1 MNYPVIAEHV
11 LATVQGTWW
20 SRRRRREDVPPLPPG
35 AVYVFRVGGNYRTFP
50 EGMVFDPSHPDV
62 LEASSVSLVDT
73 RARLVE
79 VERQLPSVSEADT
92 FTMRA
97 SFTCQ
102 VTDPTVIAR
111 QGIIDVTVP
120 LRAYLMG
127 DSDLPRVSAGHRVEE
142 VNAVRTEV
150 THRMTAYSAIVPPR
164 VAGTSVEFVSAEVH
178 ASDDLRD
185 WEQKLRDARRD
196 WELRRG
202 KRAFETQDALQ
213 VAELLSQGSDHVDAF
228 GIVREEIDVTE
239 AAARIHRIADEAS
252 ARRDKAETADRAH
265 AQARETAE
273 AQMRRDMVLTLLR
286 QMSGS
291 DYVDYHQVL
300 EQVLR
305 GTGGQAG
312 QAAPG
317 LPGIGDG
324 ADGRMV
330 ESGRPSPDRAAPGRG
345 GSRDPRGGFVTDED
359 DLVD

>member
-1 MNYPVIAEHV
+1 MNYPVIAEHI

-35 AVYVFRVGGNYRTFP
+35 AVYVFRVGGNYRPYP

-62 LEASSVSLVDT
+62 LDASSVSLVDT

-79 VERQLPSVSEADT
+79 VERTLPSVSEADN
-92 FTMRA
+92 FTVRA

-111 QGIIDVTVP
+111 QGVIDVAVP

-127 DSDLPRVSAGHRVEE
+127 DPDLPRVSAGHRVEE

-150 THRMTAYSAIVPPR
+150 SHRMTAYSAIVPPR
-164 VAGTSVEFVSAEVH
+164 VAGMSVEFVSAEVH

-185 WEQKLRDARRD
+185 WEQKLRDERRAWELQRGQRDFETEDARRI
-196 WELRRG
+196 
-202 KRAFETQDALQ
+202 
-213 VAELLSQGSDHVDAF
+213 AELLSQGSDHVDAF
-228 GIVREEIDVTE
+228 GIARKEIDLTE
-239 AAARIHRIADEAS
+239 AAARIHRTTQEES
-252 ARRDKAETADRAH
+252 ARRHHAETEDRAH
-265 AQARETAE
+265 ARERETAE
-273 AQMRRDMVLTLLR
+273 TQMRREMLLTLLR
-286 QMSGS
+286 QMGGS
-291 DYVDYHQVL
+291 EYVDYHQVL

-305 GTGGQAG
+305 ETGS

-317 LPGIGDG
+317 IGTSADPARMVGPGKPGPARTTTARDG
-324 ADGRMV
+324 A
-330 ESGRPSPDRAAPGRG
+330 
-345 GSRDPRGGFVTDED
+345 RDAQGGFVMDED

>member
-1 MNYPVIAEHV
+1 MNYPVIAEHI

-20 SRRRRREDVPPLPPG
+20 SRRRRREDVPQLPPG

-62 LEASSVSLVDT
+62 LDASSVSLVDT
-73 RARLVE
+73 RARLVD
-79 VERQLPSVSEADT
+79 VERPLPSVSEADN

-142 VNAVRTEV
+142 INAVRTEAG
-150 THRMTAYSAIVPPR
+150 HRMTAYSAIVPPR
-164 VAGTSVEFVSAEVH
+164 VAGMSVEFVNAEVH

-185 WEQKLRDARRD
+185 WEQRLRDERRS
-196 WELRRG
+196 WELQRG
-202 KRAFETQDALQ
+202 QRDFETQDAMRI
-213 VAELLSQGSDHVDAF
+213 AELLSQGSDHVDAF
-228 GIVREEIDVTE
+228 GIARKEIDVTE
-239 AAARIHRIADEAS
+239 AAARIHRSTAKDSDRRHEAE
-252 ARRDKAETADRAH
+252 ATDRAH
-265 AQARETAE
+265 AQSLETSE
-273 AQMRRDMVLTLLR
+273 AQMRREMLLTLLR
-286 QMSGS
+286 QMGGS
-291 DYVDYHQVL
+291 EYVDYHQVL

-305 GTGGQAG
+305 ETGGQAT
-312 QAAPG
+312 
-317 LPGIGDG
+317 PGIGAA
-324 ADGRMV
+324 ADTARMV
-330 ESGRPSPDRAAPGRG
+330 ESGQARPGRPAAG
-345 GSRDPRGGFVTDED
+345 RDGSRDPQGGFVKDED